1 MKLKA
6 QKITLL
12 DALYYA
18 QGIADRKATMPILA
32 NVLLRTDGDN
42 VTVAATDLNL
52 TVTSEVAANISEP
65 GEVTVSA
72 KHLHD
77 IVKGLGDEVEI
88 ETLSNGQL
96 AIRSGRAVYKVAS
109 LPARDFPKLPKMADV
124 VFARVDASVM
134 RDMIAKTFFSVS
146 SDETRSHLNGVLFEC
161 LDDSARMVSTD
172 GHRLSLCE
180 RPLPGAQKMMAL
192 IPRRGLVEIRR
203 ALDDAGSVEIALHDF
218 NVFVRTG
225 ATTLSVRINEA
236 SFPPWQQVVPKSS
249 EREVVVKTAELLSSM
264 KRIMLVASEKT
275 HGVRLAV
282 SDGQIAIETDN
293 PDLGD
298 GRELL
303 DAKLSGTPITIG
315 FSGRYLIDVLQ
326 EIQTPE
332 VRISLG
338 NDLDPAMIA
347 PVDDGKDGNRALFVI
362 MPMRL

>member
-6 QKITLL
+6 QKNTLL

-32 NVLLRTDGDN
+32 NVLLRTDGDSI
-42 VTVAATDLNL
+42 TVAATDLNL
-52 TVTSEVAANISEP
+52 TVNSEVAADISAP

-77 IVKGLGDEVEI
+77 IVKGMGDEVEI

-124 VFARVDASVM
+124 VFSRVDASVM
-134 RDMIAKTFFSVS
+134 RDMLAKTFFSVS

-161 LDDSARMVSTD
+161 MGDSARMVSTD

-180 RPLPGAQKMMAL
+180 RPLPGAQRMMAL

-203 ALDDAGSVEIALHDF
+203 ALDDSGTVDIALHDF

-225 ATTLSVRINEA
+225 STTLSVRINEA
-236 SFPPWQQVVPKSS
+236 AFPPWQQVVPKAS
-249 EREVVVKTAELLSSM
+249 EREVTVKTAELLASM

-282 SDGQIAIETDN
+282 TDGQIAIETDN

-326 EIQTPE
+326 EIQAPE
-332 VRISLG
+332 VKLSMG
-338 NDLDPAMIA
+338 SDLDPVLLSPM
-347 PVDDGKDGNRALFVI
+347 DEGKNGNRALFVI

>member
-6 QKITLL
+6 PKNQLL

-32 NVLLRTDGDN
+32 NVLLRTDGDII
-42 VTVAATDLNL
+42 TVAATDLNL
-52 TVTSEVAANISEP
+52 TVNSEVAADISEP
-65 GEVTVSA
+65 GEVSVSA

-77 IVKGLGDEVEI
+77 IVKGMGDEVEI

-134 RDMIAKTFFSVS
+134 RDMLAKTFFSVS

-161 LDDSARMVSTD
+161 MGDSARMVSTD

-203 ALDDAGSVEIALHDF
+203 ALDDSGTVDIALHDF

-225 ATTLSVRINEA
+225 STTLSVRINEA
-236 SFPPWQQVVPKSS
+236 AFPPWQQVVPKAS
-249 EREVVVKTAELLSSM
+249 EREVTVKTAELLASM

-282 SDGQIAIETDN
+282 TDGQIAIETDN

-326 EIQTPE
+326 EVQAPE
-332 VRISLG
+332 VKLSMG
-338 NDLDPAMIA
+338 SDLDPVLLSPM
-347 PVDDGKDGNRALFVI
+347 DEGKNGNRALFVI

>member
-1 MKLKA
+1 MKLTA
-6 QKITLL
+6 QKDILL

-42 VTVAATDLNL
+42 AIVAATDLNL
-52 TVTSEVAANISEP
+52 TVASEVAATISEP

-72 KHLHD
+72 KHLHN
-77 IVKGLGDEVEI
+77 IVKGLGDEVEF
-88 ETLSNGQL
+88 ETLTHGYL

-180 RPLPGAQKMMAL
+180 RPLPGSQKMMAL

-203 ALDDAGSVEIALHDF
+203 ALDDAGSVEIALSGSNF
-218 NVFVRTG
+218 FIRTG
-225 ATTLSVRINEA
+225 LTTLSVRINEA
-236 SFPPWQQVVPKSS
+236 AFPPWQQVLPKSS

-275 HGVRLAV
+275 HGVRLAIA
-282 SDGQIAIETDN
+282 DGQIAIETDN

-326 EIQTPE
+326 EVQAPE